1 MNETDVIEIIRAYI
15 SGQFPRKCSCCEK
28 QFDTFLDFIRQT
40 SYVGKPI
47 SYDADEGDFQ
57 PENPIGTLGMV
68 NCSCG
73 TTLALSTKDMDLTT
87 MWQLLE
93 WVKAEMKRRDCDAS
107 DLLADVRRK
116 IDAIELR
123 EGEK

>member
-1 MNETDVIEIIRAYI
+1 MQI
-15 SGQFPRKCSCCEK
+15 CSPDQLCRHAN
-28 QFDTFLDFIRQT
+28 I
-40 SYVGKPI
+40 
-47 SYDADEGDFQ
+47 YDAADGDFQ
-57 PENPIGTLGMV
+57 PRDPIGTLGMV

-93 WVKAEMKRRDCDAS
+93 WVKTEMKRRDCDAS

-123 EGEK
+123 EGKK